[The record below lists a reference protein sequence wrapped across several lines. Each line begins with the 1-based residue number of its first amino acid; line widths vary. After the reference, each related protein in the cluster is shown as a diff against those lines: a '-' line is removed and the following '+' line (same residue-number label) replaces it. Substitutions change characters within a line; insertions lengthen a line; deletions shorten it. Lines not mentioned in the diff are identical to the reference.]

1 MNKIVA
7 RYIIKSKESN
17 AKDNYLWYALGSI
30 FFALSSLVMT
40 IAVSRTVGEQI
51 GGMFSIGLSLS
62 QIFMTVVGY
71 EVRIYQV
78 TDVKKEFSFEQ
89 YFTFRV
95 LMCVLGVV
103 AAVGYPLINNYS
115 PLKLKIVFLMCV
127 YKIIEAFADV
137 FEGEFQKENRIDIVG
152 KSMLFRTVFS
162 VTGLIVSLAISRNV
176 VLSLIIMI
184 VVEIL
189 CVILLNLMPVTVF
202 SKVRFIVDMKS
213 IIKLLMICGPL
224 ALSSFVNT
232 YILNCSKLA
241 IDNTMSDEYQL
252 YYSAVF
258 MPNMVINLFSGIIF
272 KPMQVSMAVSYDRKQ
287 YKEFSNVIFKMI
299 GIISAFT
306 LLCVMGAYLLGIP
319 VLSFMYGVELKP
331 YKNVLLLL
339 LVAGGINAINVI
351 LYYVL
356 TIIRKQNLIAII
368 YLIVAGVSLLFVEKV
383 TRIHGLTGAAV
394 SYMVLV
400 AMVMVLFALCI
411 LYYVKDWRKEK

>member
-162 VTGLIVSLAISRNV
+162 VIGLIVSLAISRNV
-176 VLSLIIMI
+176 VLSLVIMI